1 MCFRAPLKTYCAN
14 MFHFYHILQFFV
26 KYIEIFSLEYVHLFC
41 DILISGLFF
50 SSIVVFYKSAF
61 HQIFCPK
68 ELKNYKLHFGTWNLV
83 EKSKLFCCI
92 LLKSVHLNNEV
103 TFPHFVKKIKRK
115 KTTFSCRRKDDREDR
130 QHSLHGQQHIFYGL
144 LDL

>member
-1 MCFRAPLKTYCAN
+1 M
-14 MFHFYHILQFFV
+14 
-26 KYIEIFSLEYVHLFC
+26 HLFC

-68 ELKNYKLHFGTWNLV
+68 ELKNYKLHFDTWNVV

-103 TFPHFVKKIKRK
+103 TFPHFVKKIKIK
-115 KTTFSCRRKDDREDR
+115 KTTFSCRRKNDREDR